1 MRSVM
6 IRPVAVEEVR
16 PLRQAILRPHLPP
29 EYSVYAGDE
38 AAEALHLGAFVDGR
52 LVGVASAL
60 HEARPGEADAGAW
73 RLRGVAVLEPFRGH
87 GVGRRLVEACVAHA
101 RAQGGTRLWFNAAA
115 RARVFYERMG
125 FKVEGEELVS
135 PETGPYYFMWREIGA

>member
-29 EYSVYAGDE
+29 EHSVYAGDE
-38 AAEALHLGAFVDGR
+38 AAEALHVGAFVEGR

-60 HEARPGEADAGAW
+60 HEARPGEDDAGAW

-135 PETGPYYFMWREIGA
+135 PETGPYYLMWREIDS